1 MGRKKRG
8 AARRNNT
15 SIRER
20 ERERERDHGT
30 TKRIRRT
37 VVEDHQEGTQSHVA
51 FCSGLRSDWGYLHLH
66 STVRDGRRY
75 QEEQIQKSLKLSRK
89 FFKTLPNDSIISK
102 HTLTSDQYIEK
113 VFFKLLL

>member
-1 MGRKKRG
+1 MGEKEE
-8 AARRNNT
+8 RRSGET
-15 SIRER
+15 QHTLIR

-51 FCSGLRSDWGYLHLH
+51 FCGGLRSDWGYLHLH

-89 FFKTLPNDSIISK
+89 FFKTLPNDSINSK
-102 HTLTSDQYIEK
+102 HTLTSDQYI
-113 VFFKLLL
+113 